1 MAVLVSTPYMDEAE
15 RCDRVG
21 LAFRGRLL
29 LEGEPGALLAG
40 FDQESYEIAGG
51 DRDRIES
58 VLAYLPAV
66 RSVSPAGSRLRVD
79 LVAGA
84 RDEVATAL
92 APLDAELRPVAPSFE
107 DLFLSRL
114 QREHA
119 A

>member
-1 MAVLVSTPYMDEAE
+1 MRP
-15 RCDRVG
+15 
-21 LAFRGRLL
+21 GRAG

-58 VLAYLPAV
+58 ALSSLPAV

-79 LVAGA
+79 LLAGT
-84 RDEVATAL
+84 RDEVAVAL

>member
-1 MAVLVSTPYMDEAE
+1 
-15 RCDRVG
+15 
-21 LAFRGRLL
+21 
-29 LEGEPGALLAG
+29 
-40 FDQESYEIAGG
+40 
-51 DRDRIES
+51 
-58 VLAYLPAV
+58 VLASLPAV

-79 LVAGA
+79 LLAGA
-84 RDEVATAL
+84 RDEVAKAL